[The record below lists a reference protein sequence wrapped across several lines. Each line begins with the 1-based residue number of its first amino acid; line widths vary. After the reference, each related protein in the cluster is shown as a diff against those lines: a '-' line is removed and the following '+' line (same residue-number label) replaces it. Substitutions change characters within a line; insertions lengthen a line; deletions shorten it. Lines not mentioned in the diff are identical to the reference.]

1 MYCQA
6 VSENRQRRKRGEILA
21 GAMEVFRLEGFEG
34 ASMDRIAE
42 VSQVSKRTIYNHFGS
57 KDALFEA
64 VIEQLLKA
72 VMARK
77 QIAWTPQQSL
87 ESQLRSFAKA
97 KTSIVEDP
105 QWLAL
110 VKVVLGI
117 AIQQPERAKATMAK
131 VGDGE
136 AALVKWLEDAHEAG
150 QLHVPNP
157 ALSSKLFWGMVAGT
171 LFWPQIFEEPLAP
184 SVREDL
190 TMEVIATFLQRH
202 ATGLRD

>member
-1 MYCQA
+1 
-6 VSENRQRRKRGEILA
+6 
-21 GAMEVFRLEGFEG
+21 MEVFRLEGFES

-64 VIEQLLKA
+64 VIEQLLKV

-77 QIAWTPQQSL
+77 QVAWDPEVSL
-87 ESQLRSFAKA
+87 DSQLRSFASA
-97 KTSIVEDP
+97 KTSIVDDP

-131 VGDGE
+131 AGDGE
-136 AALVKWLEDAHEAG
+136 AALVTWLEEAHKAG
-150 QLHVPNP
+150 RLHVPNP
-157 ALSSKLFWGMVAGT
+157 TLSSKLFWGMVAGT
-171 LFWPQIFEEPLAP
+171 LFWPQIFEEPLPA
-184 SVREDL
+184 SVRDDL
-190 TMEVIATFLQRH
+190 TTEVIATFLDRH
-202 ATGLRD
+202 ATGPNN